1 VSALCFGIS
10 TYSSLEQLKNC
21 EADVKAVAGQ
31 VQSLPDG
38 NSRCVAT
45 VRTGA
50 RLKSK
55 ADMEK
60 AVREF
65 VMTIDKETPPR
76 MVATTSQA
84 TAFNWAGHLDA
95 SPSGVSSEPHEM

>member
-1 VSALCFGIS
+1 MSALCFGIN
-10 TYSSLEQLKNC
+10 TYSSLEPLKNC
-21 EADVKAVAGQ
+21 EADAKAFAEQ
-31 VQSLPDG
+31 VQRLPDGG

-50 RLKSK
+50 QLKSK

-65 VMTIDKETPPR
+65 VMTVEQPIQISG
-76 MVATTSQA
+76 AI
-84 TAFNWAGHLDA
+84 DA
-95 SPSGVSSEPHEM
+95 SGQQLA